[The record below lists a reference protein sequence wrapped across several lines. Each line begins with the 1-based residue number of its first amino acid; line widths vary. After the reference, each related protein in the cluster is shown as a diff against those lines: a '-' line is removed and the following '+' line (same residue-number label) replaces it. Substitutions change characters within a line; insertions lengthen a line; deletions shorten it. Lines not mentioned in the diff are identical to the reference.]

1 LEQAT
6 SEEIFPSTT
15 LVKTTT
21 TTSTEITTRT
31 STSIRTTTN
40 SADYEYDDDYYDDF
54 ITKTT
59 PVRKTTEEYVLD
71 EDMYPDPDED
81 LPYQDSPTDPVR
93 TAKDKTTTSV
103 LKTTT
108 KSDAYE
114 EYDYGN
120 GEEDSDPDLP
130 TDPVRTVKDKTTTS
144 VLKTTTK
151 SDAYEEYD
159 YGNDEEDS
167 DEGTLPEISLS
178 TDFAI
183 KRLGEAINISCVS
196 YGSESVAPRDI
207 SWELN
212 GRVVSNLEKVYK
224 PEMIEAK
231 LVFRR
236 VRLEDEGNYKCYLVQ
251 DKSSFKITNLVVN
264 HFDGSFNCV

>member
-1 LEQAT
+1 MGSAKA
-6 SEEIFPSTT
+6 I
-15 LVKTTT
+15 
-21 TTSTEITTRT
+21 
-31 STSIRTTTN
+31 
-40 SADYEYDDDYYDDF
+40 SAD
-54 ITKTT
+54 
-59 PVRKTTEEYVLD
+59 
-71 EDMYPDPDED
+71 PDA
-81 LPYQDSPTDPVR
+81 SANGCA
-93 TAKDKTTTSV
+93 TAPWCCNFSCRV
-103 LKTTT
+103 PQHWN
-108 KSDAYE
+108 SDWY
-114 EYDYGN
+114 YGN
-120 GEEDSDPDLP
+120 GEEDSD
-130 TDPVRTVKDKTTTS
+130 
-144 VLKTTTK
+144 
-151 SDAYEEYD
+151 
-159 YGNDEEDS
+159 ED
-167 DEGTLPEISLS
+167 TLPELSLS

>member
-93 TAKDKTTTSV
+93 TVKDKTTTSV

-120 GEEDSDPDLP
+120 G
-130 TDPVRTVKDKTTTS
+130 
-144 VLKTTTK
+144 
-151 SDAYEEYD
+151 
-159 YGNDEEDS
+159 EEDS

>member
-1 LEQAT
+1 MEQAT

-54 ITKTT
+54 ATKTT

-81 LPYQDSPTDPVR
+81 LPTDPVRTAKYKTTTSVLKTTAKSDAYEEYDYGNDEEDSDPDFPTDPVR

-120 GEEDSDPDLP
+120 GEEDSD
-130 TDPVRTVKDKTTTS
+130 
-144 VLKTTTK
+144 
-151 SDAYEEYD
+151 
-159 YGNDEEDS
+159 ED
-167 DEGTLPEISLS
+167 TLPELSLS

>member
-1 LEQAT
+1 MEQAT

-21 TTSTEITTRT
+21 TTSTEIRTRT

-81 LPYQDSPTDPVR
+81 LPYQDLPTDPVR
-93 TAKDKTTTSV
+93 TAKYKTTTSV
-103 LKTTT
+103 LKTTA

-120 GEEDSDPDLP
+120 GEEDSD
-130 TDPVRTVKDKTTTS
+130 
-144 VLKTTTK
+144 
-151 SDAYEEYD
+151 
-159 YGNDEEDS
+159 ED
-167 DEGTLPEISLS
+167 TLPELSLS

>member
-1 LEQAT
+1 MEQAT

-54 ITKTT
+54 ATKTT

-81 LPYQDSPTDPVR
+81 LPYQDLPTDPVR

-120 GEEDSDPDLP
+120 GEEDSD
-130 TDPVRTVKDKTTTS
+130 
-144 VLKTTTK
+144 
-151 SDAYEEYD
+151 
-159 YGNDEEDS
+159 ED
-167 DEGTLPEISLS
+167 TLPELSLS